1 MYVNRFVR
9 RFGRIPIND
18 LSDKV
23 DTLNVTFELSN
34 ICSLSNCTIIS
45 PIELDTTYRYILAM
59 EEAAIPRKISTFAV

>member
-45 PIELDTTYRYILAM
+45 PTTYRYILAM